1 MLAEDNALV
10 LDYMPKG
17 KSTSFKE
24 EPLAQVLGEQYF
36 TMLEVTPKEELK
48 IMEKVYIGKE
58 DRDKIEFI
66 KKRIDFSELTSHAQ
80 SEIENAVEK
89 IVDEDKERFIGFFNE
104 STAITIRRH
113 KLELLPSLGKKHM
126 NDILGEREKEKFKS
140 FEDIRKRIPLM
151 PDPKKAVIRRIM
163 EELKEKDLKHYIFAR
178 PPKRKDFGFRRR

>member
-1 MLAEDNALV
+1 MLAEDYGLV

-17 KSTSFKE
+17 KSTGFKE
-24 EPLAQVLGEQYF
+24 EPLAQVLGERYF
-36 TMLEVTPKEELK
+36 TLLEVLPKAELK
-48 IMEKVYIGKE
+48 IMERVYIGKE

-66 KKRIDFSELTSHAQ
+66 KKRVDSSELTSHSQ

-89 IVDEDKERFIGFFNE
+89 IVDENKERFIEFFNT

-126 NDILGEREKEKFKS
+126 NDILGEREKQEFKS

-151 PDPKKAVIRRIM
+151 PDPKKAVIKRIL
-163 EELKEKDLKHYIFAR
+163 EELKEKDLKHYIFVR